1 MATSTFSTPRVWA
14 QATPAMTAF
23 SLLSVLNACGVSMRE
38 EILIGASVAQSR
50 TVQYDVSYSYV
61 VRVILRSHLVA
72 PTKP

>member
-1 MATSTFSTPRVWA
+1 MPRVWA

-23 SLLSVLNACGVSMRE
+23 SLFSVLNACGVSIRE

-50 TVQYDVSYSYV
+50 SVQYDVFLSYV
-61 VRVILRSHLVA
+61 VSVSLRSHLVA